1 MRQIL
6 IILMFIM
13 PLFAEYQ
20 MRGRTQNTDSTQRRE
35 STQEQRRDSTQST
48 QRRTNAE
55 STQRRNAES
64 LQKRIDEEL
73 DSKTNTDSAK
83 RRESTQGQKRNSA
96 KTTQEA
102 TQKRQDSTQIR
113 TNQSVES
120 NSEATSK
127 SRTKQKQTAKKT
139 TQKPTPDESTKKL
152 GYRNITISNIN
163 KQTLT
168 GINFFIGAHFGI
180 DIVSMEHII
189 IDLDGDKT
197 SKKSSSGSASFGLR
211 GGVLSEEEYVGG
223 RFYGEFSYL
232 KIPKFNVLNIGL
244 DLDLLFNYYRSENW
258 KIGGFIGLGGGM
270 NVAMLDDKE
279 LQNAGKKALIAI
291 GWVNVGL
298 VRFVY
303 GPHSAEFNVRIQY
316 ITPTIYSL
324 KDKTTAT
331 TTTYK
336 ASSNTLLF
344 SYAYDF

>member
-20 MRGRTQNTDSTQRRE
+20 MRGRTQNPTADSTQRRE
-35 STQEQRRDSTQST
+35 SAQEQRRDSAKPT
-48 QRRTNAE
+48 QRRTNTE

-64 LQKRIDEEL
+64 LQKRIDEEI
-73 DSKTNTDSAK
+73 DSKTADSIK
-83 RRESTQGQKRNSA
+83 RRESTQEQRRDSA
-96 KTTQEA
+96 KPTQDS
-102 TQKRQDSTQIR
+102 TQKRQDSTPKR
-113 TNQSVES
+113 TNQSAES
-120 NSEATSK
+120 TSESK
-127 SRTKQKQTAKKT
+127 SRTKQKQTSKKS

-180 DIVSMEHII
+180 DIVSMEHIT
-189 IDLDGDKT
+189 DTNGTKT

-211 GGVLSEEEYVGG
+211 GGILSEEEYIGG

-270 NVAMLDDKE
+270 NVAMLADKE

-291 GWVNVGL
+291 GWINVGL

-324 KDKTTAT
+324 KDKATAI

>member
-6 IILMFIM
+6 IILMLIM

-20 MRGRTQNTDSTQRRE
+20 MRGRTQDTNSTQRRE
-35 STQEQRRDSTQST
+35 STQEQKRDST

-64 LQKRIDEEL
+64 LQKRIDKEL
-73 DSKTNTDSAK
+73 DSKTNTDSIK
-83 RRESTQGQKRNSA
+83 RRESTQEQKRDSA

-189 IDLDGDKT
+189 DSNGDKT

-211 GGVLSEEEYVGG
+211 GGILSEEEYVGG

-244 DLDLLFNYYRSENW
+244 DLDLLFNYYKSENW

-324 KDKTTAT
+324 KDKATAI